1 MQDAASHGVYE
12 LKLYIAGES
21 RRSVAAIAN
30 LRKLCAQYL
39 PGQHQIEIIDLL
51 ENPGLARADQ
61 IVAIPTLVRKSPLPM
76 RKVIGDLSDVQ
87 RALTGLD
94 LPVAI

>member
-1 MQDAASHGVYE
+1 MQDASSHGVYE
-12 LKLYIAGES
+12 FKLYVAGES

-30 LRKLCAQYL
+30 LRKICTQYL

-76 RKVIGDLSDVQ
+76 RKVIGDLSDMQ